1 MKTYAYSVTVEGQSN
16 QHIIN
21 TNDVSYA
28 IHEFLRAHACGC
40 EVVVCNGATGEVL
53 CHNGDEPYTTDEMGL
68 MVAGYL
74 SIFGLPEGVEMSDE
88 DEDSDLPTCGMCG
101 GDVVD
106 GVCNCCG
113 RKVEP
118 YVERV
123 PDIGEVMVAL
133 AKQMADELG
142 VEVIPLPGRD
152 LDVSPCLLPIPKGLP
167 S

>member
-1 MKTYAYSVTVEGQSN
+1 MKTYAYSVTVEGQGN

-40 EVVVCNGATGEVL
+40 EVVVCNGTTGEVL

-68 MVAGYL
+68 MIAGYL

-88 DEDSDLPTCGMCG
+88 DEVE
-101 GDVVD
+101 DVD
-106 GVCNCCG
+106 
-113 RKVEP
+113 P
-118 YVERV
+118 A
-123 PDIGEVMVAL
+123 VAL
-133 AKQMADELG
+133 LSALFGVPADEVVALHNG
-142 VEVIPLPGRD
+142 VGLPGRD

>member
-1 MKTYAYSVTVEGQSN
+1 MKTYAYSVTVEGQGN

-40 EVVVCNGATGEVL
+40 EVVVCNGTTGEVL

-68 MVAGYL
+68 MIEGYL

-88 DEDSDLPTCGMCG
+88 DEG
-101 GDVVD
+101 
-106 GVCNCCG
+106 
-113 RKVEP
+113 EP
-118 YVERV
+118 APE
-123 PDIGEVMVAL
+123 EVLTAIANAV
-133 AKQMADELG
+133 LG
-142 VEVIPLPGRD
+142 LPGRD